1 MSAAGGLTGEASDH
15 KVAAAF
21 GSVAAAQAAATG
33 LHERLA
39 LAIPQVRVVEPGQA
53 GLARALEPEDRGIF
67 RTILRS
73 HLWLGIAGAVLGGV
87 VFAILWG
94 IGLPLITQ
102 SPAMAAGA
110 IVGFGAVAGL
120 FAGGLVSLRPDHDP
134 YVIKAREAHAAGLTV
149 LLVHATSAEQCAQAQ
164 ELLEAAG
171 GDTMRT
177 L

>member
-1 MSAAGGLTGEASDH
+1 MNVASGLTGEASDH

-21 GSVAAAQAAATG
+21 DGVEAAQAAAAG
-33 LHERLA
+33 VRERLA
-39 LAIPQVRVVEPGQA
+39 LGIAQVRVVEPGQT
-53 GLARALEPEDRGIF
+53 GLDRALEPEDRGIF

-73 HLWLGIAGAVLGGV
+73 HLWLGIAGAVLGALA
-87 VFAILWG
+87 FAILLAM
-94 IGLPLITQ
+94 GLPLIAQ
-102 SPAMAAGA
+102 SPLMAAGA

-134 YVIKAREAHAAGLTV
+134 YVLEAREAHAAGRTV

-171 GDTMRT
+171 GDTIRT